1 MFGADKIIGKLFKN
15 GIAIGVNKTMGKKV
29 GSSAA
34 IAGSGVVVLKMADE
48 LGRLSLE
55 ALSPEEIVIATAG
68 ATWLV
73 NTLRQLVARQGS
85 ESSYRGVPRE
95 QAAVVGSLQ
104 ALCREHRGSYFG
116 RGRSILADLALA
128 RCLTRWRLTSR
139 CASLRCVPTGLFWR
153 LAENIPKPPLPRCQV
168 FGSKKTG

>member
-48 LGRLSLE
+48 LGWLSLE

-73 NTLRQLVARQGS
+73 NTLRQLVARQVS
-85 ESSYRGVPRE
+85 E
-95 QAAVVGSLQ
+95 
-104 ALCREHRGSYFG
+104 
-116 RGRSILADLALA
+116 
-128 RCLTRWRLTSR
+128 
-139 CASLRCVPTGLFWR
+139 
-153 LAENIPKPPLPRCQV
+153 
-168 FGSKKTG
+168 